1 MTNMRVAAFRA
12 VLAAG
17 LLTAALSASAL
28 AQQAQQA
35 PAPQG
40 PAGDKVVVI
49 NTQLF
54 PARISELKQKY
65 DQVEAQY
72 KDRYSKIQGMNSQ
85 AQDLD
90 QKLRT
95 QQQTLAGD
103 KVQEMQAQL
112 EEIKKR
118 VQRESEDFQTDYKK
132 SIEDSTKP
140 IIAKLN
146 QFINSYATARGIM
159 LVLDLPGAYQ
169 TGTLAYWG
177 PGTDIT
183 EDFIAEYN
191 KANPVPGAA
200 PAAKPAAAKPSG
212 AN

>member
-28 AQQAQQA
+28 AQQ
-35 PAPQG
+35 G
-40 PAGDKVVVI
+40 SAGDKVVVI
-49 NTQLF
+49 NTQIF
-54 PARISELKQKY
+54 PSKIAELKQKY
-65 DQVEAQY
+65 DQVEALY
-72 KDRYSKIQGMNSQ
+72 KDRYQKIQAMNSQ

-90 QKLRT
+90 QKIRT
-95 QQQTLAGD
+95 QTSTLAAD

-112 EEIKKR
+112 EELKKR
-118 VQRESEDFQTDYKK
+118 GSRELEDFQTDYKK
-132 SIEDSTKP
+132 SLEESTKP
-140 IIAKLN
+140 IVAKLN
-146 QFINSYATARGIM
+146 QFINSYATTRGIM

-183 EDFIAEYN
+183 DDFVTEYN
-191 KANPVPGAA
+191 KANPVPGGA
-200 PAAKPAAAKPSG
+200 PAGPP
-212 AN
+212 